1 MVKWFPEARF
11 ADAGVNFLPAA
22 VDTGSAGLKYE
33 RMSKYS
39 YKSPLADAGPVENP
53 GAIEHLRVVNPDRVK
68 NARGEASPDNELA
81 ALSAIYRVLG
91 DPSRLKIL
99 MALRRDEMCVC
110 DLAALTGTSESAVS
124 HQLRRLKDLSLVRS
138 RRDGQVV
145 YYALDDKHVVLLL
158 DIGLRHVREK

>member
-1 MVKWFPEARF
+1 MSRYSYNGPLTDVDPFE
-11 ADAGVNFLPAA
+11 NPAA
-22 VDTGSAGLKYE
+22 ID
-33 RMSKYS
+33 R
-39 YKSPLADAGPVENP
+39 
-53 GAIEHLRVVNPDRVK
+53 LRVVHPDRVK
-68 NARGEASPDNELA
+68 NARGEASPDHELVG
-81 ALSAIYRVLG
+81 LSKIYRVLG

>member
-1 MVKWFPEARF
+1 M
-11 ADAGVNFLPAA
+11 
-22 VDTGSAGLKYE
+22 GSGGLKYE
-33 RMSKYS
+33 HMSRYS
-39 YKSPLADAGPVENP
+39 YEGPSADAGPVEIHD
-53 GAIEHLRVVNPDRVK
+53 AIEMLRVIHPDRVK
-68 NARGEASPDNELA
+68 NARGEASPDHELA
-81 ALSAIYRVLG
+81 ALSKIYRVFG

-99 MALRRDEMCVC
+99 MAFRRDEMCVC

-158 DIGLRHVREK
+158 DIGLRHVREE